1 MHAWGLSPKLKNL
14 DPNIS
19 RPVDVP
25 DIGLLCDLLWWDP
38 DKEIDGWGE
47 NDRGVSY
54 TFGAD
59 IVAEFFINMI

>member
-1 MHAWGLSPKLKNL
+1 MSPKLKNM
-14 DPNIS
+14 DRNIS

-25 DIGLLCDLLWWDP
+25 DIGLLCDLLWLDP